1 MKRVADIE
9 RFRANLV
16 DELNGAALYNALA
29 AAEPTRIGATSSC
42 SLPKPKRVTHASGAT
57 SSLPPV

>member
-29 AAEPTRIGATSSC
+29 AAEPDANRRDIF
-42 SLPKPKRVTHASGAT
+42 L
-57 SSLPPV
+57 